1 MLKWY
6 RKHGRDLP
14 WRNTRDPYKIL
25 VSEVMLQQTQVDRVK
40 VYYKSWLKTFPSWK
54 KLAQAS
60 NADVIHA
67 WAGLGYN
74 RRALALR
81 DIAKQVMERGVPTN
95 REEWLQLKGI
105 GPYTSGALAAFALKQ
120 RELPIDT
127 NIRRVLGRF
136 YFGIPFPDLKDDK
149 KIDDLSDHI
158 LPKRGH
164 YYDVPQAIFDLA
176 TMICTKM
183 PDCASCPLKKRMQSR
198 TGISLWIHHPA
209 QTHRKKSK
217 RTQTQRQTLSRSHL
231 PRTYPQTRTRTRI
244 CTCTQ
249 GWSTDRSS
257 LRSNRR
263 RCMGAQHDRT
273 LSKRWTPKKEGR
285 NAQPVISTNNAVHN
299 KIQIVYN
306 TYSSTC
312 SNLGNR
318 LAMGLELLSLW

>member
-14 WRNTRDPYKIL
+14 WRNTHDPYKIL
-25 VSEVMLQQTQVDRVK
+25 VSEVMLQQTQVDRVQ
-40 VYYKSWLKTFPSWK
+40 VYYKTWLKTFPNWK
-54 KLAQAS
+54 QLAQAS

-81 DIAKQVMERGVPTN
+81 DIAKQVIERGVPTN

-136 YFGIPFPDLKDDK
+136 YFGTPFPDLKDDK
-149 KIDDLSDHI
+149 KIDELADHI

-183 PDCASCPLKKRMQSR
+183 PDCASCPLKNECKAAEAFLSGSITPPKRTVKKANER
-198 TGISLWIHHPA
+198 K
-209 QTHRKKSK
+209 HRDKRYPDRIYRGRILKIVREQGSVEQNKVGPQIDPHYDQIADEEWVHNMIARLEKDGLLKKSGK
-217 RTQTQRQTLSRSHL
+217 R
-231 PRTYPQTRTRTRI
+231 
-244 CTCTQ
+244 
-249 GWSTDRSS
+249 
-257 LRSNRR
+257 
-263 RCMGAQHDRT
+263 
-273 LSKRWTPKKEGR
+273 
-285 NAQPVISTNNAVHN
+285 
-299 KIQIVYN
+299 
-306 TYSSTC
+306 
-312 SNLGNR
+312 
-318 LAMGLELLSLW
+318 LSL

>member
-40 VYYKSWLKTFPSWK
+40 VYYKTWLKTFPSWK

-81 DIAKQVMERGVPTN
+81 DIAKQVIERGVPTN

-105 GPYTSGALAAFALKQ
+105 GPYTSGALAAFAFKQ

-149 KIDDLSDHI
+149 KIDELADHI

-183 PDCASCPLKKRMQSR
+183 PDCASCPLKNECK
-198 TGISLWIHHPA
+198 A
-209 QTHRKKSK
+209 AKKFLSGSITPPK
-217 RTQTQRQTLSRSHL
+217 RTVKKANERKHRDKRYPDRIYRGRILKLVREQGSVDAQKVGPHIDPHYDQIADEEWVHNMITRLEKDGLLVKKNQTLS
-231 PRTYPQTRTRTRI
+231 
-244 CTCTQ
+244 
-249 GWSTDRSS
+249 
-257 LRSNRR
+257 
-263 RCMGAQHDRT
+263 
-273 LSKRWTPKKEGR
+273 
-285 NAQPVISTNNAVHN
+285 
-299 KIQIVYN
+299 
-306 TYSSTC
+306 
-312 SNLGNR
+312 
-318 LAMGLELLSLW
+318 LE